1 MKWRKVPVI
10 PIKRR
15 ARHHNGITYTD
26 SKTRDELRMVAESW
40 DGEFYED
47 EPLVLVVLV
56 YKQLPK
62 TTPKKVGRLP
72 FIQKP
77 DGDNVLKAVMDGL
90 NGVAFRDDSQ
100 IVKQIVW
107 KVDRTRDI
115 DGGYIE
121 YLLCKSSEVSIWVQV
136 NG

>member
-1 MKWRKVPVI
+1 MKWRKVPTI

-15 ARHHNGITYTD
+15 ARHNQFGTYTD
-26 SKTRDELRMVAESW
+26 KRTRDELGLVAESW
-40 DGEFYED
+40 DGEYYEN
-47 EPLVLVVLV
+47 EPLVLVVLI

-62 TTPKKVGRLP
+62 TTPKKVDRLP

-100 IVKQIVW
+100 IVNQIVQ

-121 YLLCKSSEVSIWVQV
+121 YLLCKSSEVSIWVQT